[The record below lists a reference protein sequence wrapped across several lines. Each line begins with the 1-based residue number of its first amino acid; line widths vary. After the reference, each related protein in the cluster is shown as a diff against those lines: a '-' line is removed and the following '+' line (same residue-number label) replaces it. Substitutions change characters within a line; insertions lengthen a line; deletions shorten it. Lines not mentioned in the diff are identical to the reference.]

1 MCKVVLVSAKLLEH
15 SRHFTIGSY
24 LPFVV
29 NLFLNEYWNAI
40 MSKRLQEDIMGG
52 TQRETK

>member
-1 MCKVVLVSAKLLEH
+1 MYKVVLVSAKLLEH
-15 SRHFTIGSY
+15 SGPFTIGSY

-40 MSKRLQEDIMGG
+40 MSKRLQEDTMGG